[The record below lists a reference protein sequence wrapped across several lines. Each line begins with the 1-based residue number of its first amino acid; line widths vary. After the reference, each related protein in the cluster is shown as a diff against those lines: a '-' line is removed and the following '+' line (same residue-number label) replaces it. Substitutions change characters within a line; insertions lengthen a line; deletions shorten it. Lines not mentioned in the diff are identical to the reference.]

1 MCGNN
6 DSHEHRPMVKR
17 NQTVVDL
24 EETINNATV
33 PTVGNANSKPAPGTP
48 AQPVDRAKRTNG

>member
-6 DSHEHRPMVKR
+6 DHVHEPRVKR

-24 EETINNATV
+24 EETIDNATV

-48 AQPVDRAKRTNG
+48 AQPVERAKRTNG

>member
-6 DSHEHRPMVKR
+6 DSHDHRPMVKR

-24 EETINNATV
+24 EETINNAEV
-33 PTVGNANSKPAPGTP
+33 PTVGNVNTTPKAGTP
-48 AQPVDRAKRTNG
+48 ALPADRAKRTNG